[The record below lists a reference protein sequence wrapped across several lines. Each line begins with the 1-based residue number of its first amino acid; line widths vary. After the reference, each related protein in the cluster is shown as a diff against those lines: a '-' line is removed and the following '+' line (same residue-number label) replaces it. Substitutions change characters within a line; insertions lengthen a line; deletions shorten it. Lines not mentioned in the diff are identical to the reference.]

1 MAKTTTTS
9 TKTKVAKAAAPVS
22 LEAPIFDIEGKEV
35 GTVSLPEEIFG
46 LSWNADLV
54 HQVVTSMNTDAR
66 ESLAHTKNR
75 GEVAGTG
82 KKPWAQKG
90 TGRARHGSRRSPI
103 WVGGGVAHGP
113 RNEKNYSRKINK
125 KMKTKALF
133 TLLSKK
139 LRDGEVLFIKNLDIA
154 EPKTRNAKSVLSR
167 VAEGS
172 GKTMLALKKRNNAVI
187 ATPEL
192 SVNVKRGFQN
202 FGNLEVLETRNLNPL
217 ALANYKY
224 IVIASPE
231 ASLVTLGARSAR

>member
-54 HQVVTSMNTDAR
+54 HQVITSMNTDAR

-139 LRDGEVLFIKNLDIA
+139 LRDGEVLFIKNIDIA

-187 ATPEL
+187 AAPEL